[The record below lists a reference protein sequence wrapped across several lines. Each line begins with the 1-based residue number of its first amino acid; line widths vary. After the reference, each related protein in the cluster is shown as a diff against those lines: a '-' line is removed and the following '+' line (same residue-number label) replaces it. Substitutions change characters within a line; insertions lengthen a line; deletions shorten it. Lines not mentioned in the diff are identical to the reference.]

1 MGRLPPVLRVLVQRN
16 SAKGSK
22 RQLAKAV
29 CNGSTSDLDFSYGIV
44 IPNDP
49 LAKVPSVVRGQ
60 KLIFL
65 GFDDQHSGYK
75 LYDPNERRY
84 IFSRNA
90 WIYEDFTF
98 RNNNLRQYDAQREF
112 LKRKAEPDVQTLDLF
127 DEEAQAY
134 RNLFSPAHELSESD
148 RDPQLPPWGLPQRP
162 ELFGVE
168 EDVDAGAGA
177 SKKQS

>member
-1 MGRLPPVLRVLVQRN
+1 M
-16 SAKGSK
+16 
-22 RQLAKAV
+22 
-29 CNGSTSDLDFSYGIV
+29 V

-75 LYDPNERRY
+75 LYYPNERRY

-134 RNLFSPAHELSESD
+134 RNLFSPAHELSESN

-162 ELFGVE
+162 ELFGAE

-177 SKKQS
+177 SKKQSWGDSTEAKIPHSGGSLGAENKEVTLDEHDPLDI